1 MTMTDIA
8 PGGTTIIREET
19 LAGETGISYIDWP
32 AILAGVVLA
41 TAISFVLLTFGSA
54 IGLSMT
60 SAREGESASMFW
72 IAVVG
77 GLWVLWVQVIASFA
91 GAYLTGRMR
100 RRTGNASEYESDIRD
115 GSNGLVMWGLAT
127 IVAALIAYS
136 GVMGA
141 ANVAGQAATAV
152 GATAGAAVGEMANE
166 LNPSDLLV
174 DRTFRGTPD
183 APALTDADR
192 ASVGRILLSA
202 ATGDGIDATDR
213 DYLASILVA
222 RAGIPPEEAA
232 QRVDQ
237 AVAQAQ
243 QIETQ
248 ARETAERA
256 RRASVVA
263 AFLAAAA
270 LLVGAAVAYWA
281 ATMGGNHRDKQTV
294 VEGWYRPW

>member
-8 PGGTTIIREET
+8 PGGTTIITEET
-19 LAGETGISYIDWP
+19 LAGATGASYIDWP

-60 SAREGESASMFW
+60 SAREGESASLLW
-72 IAVVG
+72 IAIVG

-127 IVAALIAYS
+127 IVAAMIAYS

-141 ANVAGQAATAV
+141 ANVAGQAASAV
-152 GATAGAAVGEMANE
+152 GSTAGAAVGEMANE

-202 ATGDGIDATDR
+202 ATGDGIDTTDR
-213 DYLASILVA
+213 DYLASILAA
-222 RAGIPPEEAA
+222 RAGIPAEEAA

>member
-8 PGGTTIIREET
+8 PGGTTIITEEK

-100 RRTGNASEYESDIRD
+100 RRTGSASEYESDIRD

-127 IVAALIAYS
+127 IVAAMIAYS

-141 ANVAGQAATAV
+141 ANVAGQAASAV
-152 GATAGAAVGEMANE
+152 GSTAGAAVGEMADE
-166 LNPSDLLV
+166 LSPSDLLV
-174 DRTFRGTPD
+174 DRTLRGGPD
-183 APALTDADR
+183 APALSETDR

-202 ATGDGIDATDR
+202 ATGEGIDADR
-213 DYLASILVA
+213 DYLASVIAA

-243 QIETQ
+243 QIEAQ
-248 ARETAERA
+248 AREAAERA
-256 RRASVVA
+256 RRASLVA
-263 AFLAAAA
+263 AFLTAAA
-270 LLVGAAVAYWA
+270 LMVGAAVAYWA
-281 ATMGGNHRDKQTV
+281 ATMGGNHRDRQTV

>member
-8 PGGTTIIREET
+8 PGGTTIITEET
-19 LAGETGISYIDWP
+19 LAGETGVSYIDWP

-100 RRTGNASEYESDIRD
+100 RRTGSASEYESDIRD

-127 IVAALIAYS
+127 IVAAMIAYS

-141 ANVAGQAATAV
+141 ANVAGQAASAV
-152 GATAGAAVGEMANE
+152 GSTAGAAAGEMADE
-166 LNPSDLLV
+166 LSPSELLV
-174 DRTFRGTPD
+174 DRTLRGGPD
-183 APALTDADR
+183 APALTEADR
-192 ASVGRILLSA
+192 ASVGRILLSS
-202 ATGDGIDATDR
+202 ATGDGIDAADR
-213 DYLASILVA
+213 DYLASVIA
-222 RAGIPPEEAA
+222 TRAGISPEEAA

-243 QIETQ
+243 QIEAQ
-248 ARETAERA
+248 AREAAERA
-256 RRASVVA
+256 RRASLVA
-263 AFLAAAA
+263 AFLTAAA
-270 LLVGAAVAYWA
+270 LMVGAAVAYWA
-281 ATMGGNHRDKQTV
+281 ATMGGNHRDRQTV